1 MDKFSFEELDGF
13 EEEEVVEEESILVSD
28 AGDDA
33 TMGVVASLRCIF
45 IGVGPQQLQHQLGR
59 HFTKRSIA
67 NTNRRLGDRHN
78 LLTYRTLPMFL
89 ILNLSRELSTD
100 FVYGF

>member
-78 LLTYRTLPMFL
+78 LLT
-89 ILNLSRELSTD
+89 
-100 FVYGF
+100 